1 MTRRLIEWVY
11 RASGKRLEMT
21 GRKHL
26 ASLRAYWKAHRAFP
40 GMASM
45 GGALGLTGSKSA
57 AALVKRLVS
66 TDFLKHDDGQ
76 IVPTRRFF
84 ARPPGDPPK
93 PKSSLPAGQE
103 DLQPPAT
110 DYYLLTFPHPPALHP
125 LKDKPIQ

>member
-84 ARPPGDPPK
+84 ARPARDPPK
-93 PKSSLPAGQE
+93 PKSALPDRE
-103 DLQPPAT
+103 DESQLRAI
-110 DYYLLTFPHPPALHP
+110 DGHLL
-125 LKDKPIQ
+125 